1 MIPEKF
7 GKFRD
12 GSLTESFIP
21 ILPKPGRVS
30 ITLADGNPLPVFTVV
45 KHGRPRFWWRVA
57 DVDNCTKTVYDNNMR
72 CAFYARV
79 STTDQ
84 NCEMQLREL
93 REYISRRDWKS
104 GGEYVDTGFS
114 GAKASRPALD
124 RLMADA
130 ARRKFDCIVVY
141 KIDRFG
147 RSVLNLNQQLAALTS
162 YGVRFIA
169 TSQSLD
175 TDEKNPTSRLL
186 LQILASVAEFER
198 EMIRERT
205 LSGIRA
211 AQAAGKVV
219 GRPKRVFRRDEVVR
233 LRDQE
238 GLSWRA
244 IGRKLGLPAMT
255 AVDSYRHGCTETV
268 SAGTAESSGKRNRK
282 TVAA

>member
-1 MIPEKF
+1 M
-7 GKFRD
+7 
-12 GSLTESFIP
+12 
-21 ILPKPGRVS
+21 
-30 ITLADGNPLPVFTVV
+30 
-45 KHGRPRFWWRVA
+45 
-57 DVDNCTKTVYDNNMR
+57 YDNNMR
-72 CAFYARV
+72 CALYARV

-114 GAKASRPALD
+114 GSKASRPALD

-130 ARRKFDCIVVY
+130 AQRKFDCIAVY

-147 RSVLNLNQQLAALTS
+147 RSVLHLNQQLAALTS

-205 LSGIRA
+205 LSGIKA
-211 AQAAGKVV
+211 AQAAGKIV

-233 LRDQE
+233 LRDE

-244 IGRKLGLPAMT
+244 IGKQLGIPAMT
-255 AVDSYRHGCTETV
+255 ALDSYRGGCTETV
-268 SAGTAESSGKRNRK
+268 VAEPPISSAKRKKK

>member
-1 MIPEKF
+1 
-7 GKFRD
+7 
-12 GSLTESFIP
+12 
-21 ILPKPGRVS
+21 
-30 ITLADGNPLPVFTVV
+30 
-45 KHGRPRFWWRVA
+45 
-57 DVDNCTKTVYDNNMR
+57 MR
-72 CAFYARV
+72 CALYARV

-84 NCEMQLREL
+84 TCETQLREL
-93 REYISRRDWKS
+93 RDYISRRGWQS
-104 GGEYVDTGFS
+104 AGEYVDTGFS
-114 GAKASRPALD
+114 GSKASRPALD
-124 RLMADA
+124 QLMANA
-130 ARRKFDCIVVY
+130 AQHKFDTICVY

-147 RSVLNLNQQLAALTS
+147 RSVLHLNQQLAALTS

-211 AQAAGKVV
+211 AQAAGKIV

-233 LRDQE
+233 LRDEE

-244 IGRKLGLPAMT
+244 IGTKLRIPAMT
-255 AVDSYRHGCTETV
+255 ALDSYRNGCTKTV
-268 SAGTAESSGKRNRK
+268 LIEMPGSGGKRKKK
-282 TVAA
+282 TAAA

>member
-1 MIPEKF
+1 
-7 GKFRD
+7 
-12 GSLTESFIP
+12 
-21 ILPKPGRVS
+21 
-30 ITLADGNPLPVFTVV
+30 
-45 KHGRPRFWWRVA
+45 
-57 DVDNCTKTVYDNNMR
+57 
-72 CAFYARV
+72 
-79 STTDQ
+79 
-84 NCEMQLREL
+84 MQLREL
-93 REYISRRDWKS
+93 REYISRRGWTS
-104 GGEYVDTGFS
+104 GSEYIDTGFS
-114 GAKASRPALD
+114 GSKESRPALD
-124 RLMADA
+124 RCMADA
-130 ARRKFDCIVVY
+130 SQRKFDILAVY

-147 RSVLNLNQQLAALTS
+147 RSVLHLNQQLAALTS

-219 GRPKRVFRRDEVVR
+219 GRPKRIFRRDEVVR

-238 GLSWRA
+238 SLSWRV
-244 IGRKLGLPAMT
+244 IGKNLGIPAMT
-255 AVDSYRHGCTETV
+255 ALDSYRQSAPAPCTETV
-268 SAGTAESSGKRNRK
+268 AAEKPVSGTKRKKN

>member
-1 MIPEKF
+1 
-7 GKFRD
+7 
-12 GSLTESFIP
+12 
-21 ILPKPGRVS
+21 
-30 ITLADGNPLPVFTVV
+30 
-45 KHGRPRFWWRVA
+45 
-57 DVDNCTKTVYDNNMR
+57 MR
-72 CAFYARV
+72 CALYCRV

-93 REYISRRDWKS
+93 REYIARRGWQS
-104 GGEYVDTGFS
+104 GGEYIDTGFC

-124 RLMADA
+124 KLMTDA
-130 ARRKFDCIVVY
+130 AKRKFDCIAVW

-147 RSVLNLNQQLAALTS
+147 RSVLHLNQQLAALTS

-233 LRDQE
+233 LRDNE

-244 IGRKLGLPAMT
+244 IGKKLGIPAMT
-255 AVDSYRHGCTETV
+255 ALDSYRQSAPATCTETV
-268 SAGTAESSGKRNRK
+268 SAGNADSGSKRK
-282 TVAA
+282 KKPAAA

>member
-1 MIPEKF
+1 MLEHRQTV
-7 GKFRD
+7 G
-12 GSLTESFIP
+12 LTIVR
-21 ILPKPGRVS
+21 KPCT
-30 ITLADGNPLPVFTVV
+30 ITV
-45 KHGRPRFWWRVA
+45 
-57 DVDNCTKTVYDNNMR
+57 MR
-72 CAFYARV
+72 CAIYARV

-84 NCEMQLREL
+84 NCESQMKEL
-93 REYISRRDWKS
+93 REFIDRRGWEN
-104 GGEYVDTGFS
+104 GGEYIDTGFS

-124 RLMADA
+124 RLMSDA
-130 ARRKFDCIVVY
+130 AQHKFSCICVY

-147 RSVLNLNQQLAALTS
+147 RSVLHLNQQLAALTS

-205 LSGIRA
+205 LSGIKS
-211 AQAAGKVV
+211 AQAAGKIV
-219 GRPKRVFRRDEVVR
+219 GRPKRVFRRDEVLR

-244 IGRKLGLPAMT
+244 IGKELGIPAMT
-255 AVDSYRHGCTETV
+255 ALDSYRGGCTETAPPNTAV
-268 SAGTAESSGKRNRK
+268 SGGKRKRV
-282 TVAA
+282 VAEAARV

>member
-1 MIPEKF
+1 
-7 GKFRD
+7 
-12 GSLTESFIP
+12 
-21 ILPKPGRVS
+21 
-30 ITLADGNPLPVFTVV
+30 
-45 KHGRPRFWWRVA
+45 
-57 DVDNCTKTVYDNNMR
+57 MR
-72 CAFYARV
+72 CAIYCRT

-84 NCEMQLREL
+84 HCDLQTREL
-93 REYISRRDWKS
+93 REYISRRGWRNS
-104 GGEYVDTGFS
+104 GEYVDTGFS

-130 ARRKFDCIVVY
+130 AQHKFDCVVVW

-147 RSVLNLNQQLAALTS
+147 RSVLHLNQQLAALTS

-169 TSQSLD
+169 TTQSLD

-219 GRPKRVFRRDEVVR
+219 GRPKRIFRRDEVVR
-233 LRDQE
+233 LRDVE

-244 IGRKLGLPAMT
+244 IGKKLGIPAMT
-255 AVDSYRHGCTETV
+255 ALDSYRQSAPATCTETV
-268 SAGTAESSGKRNRK
+268 EAQKPVPGGKRKKN